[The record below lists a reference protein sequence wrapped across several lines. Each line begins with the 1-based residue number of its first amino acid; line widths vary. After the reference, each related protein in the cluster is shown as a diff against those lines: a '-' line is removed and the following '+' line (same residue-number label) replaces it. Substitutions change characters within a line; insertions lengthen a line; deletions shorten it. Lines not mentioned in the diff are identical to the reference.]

1 MVLVMFDWL
10 YEADCT
16 SRILPQV
23 LRYECGEI
31 KALGGLFNGSRY
43 LIEHMAAME
52 NNALSSIQKVNM
64 ARMLRNRDVSHSLK
78 HIDFTNR
85 QQSPF
90 SWDT

>member
-1 MVLVMFDWL
+1 MVLVMFDCL

-23 LRYECGEI
+23 LRYDCGEI

-52 NNALSSIQKVNM
+52 NNALSSIQKVNV
-64 ARMLRNRDVSHSLK
+64 ARILRNRDVSRSST
-78 HIDFTNR
+78 DMNFANR
-85 QQSPF
+85 Q
-90 SWDT
+90 